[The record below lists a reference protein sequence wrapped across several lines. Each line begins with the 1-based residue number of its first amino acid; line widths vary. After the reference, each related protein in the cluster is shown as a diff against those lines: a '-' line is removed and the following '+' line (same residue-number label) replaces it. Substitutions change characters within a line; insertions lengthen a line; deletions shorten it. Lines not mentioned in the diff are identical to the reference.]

1 MRARRRDSTRG
12 GATADCE
19 GTRSSRYRNLKNPF
33 VPTRVFSDNQVESL
47 HQMALGLLE
56 NQGMR
61 VLSPRGRAAFAAAGA
76 QVDESTNM
84 VRLDRGLVAQA
95 LTTVPAEVD
104 LIARSPYRN
113 SRDGGPHEVFAPVAG
128 PPNVHETDGKKH
140 SGSLADYHDF
150 VKLSQAYDVI
160 HVLGQMVEP
169 VDAPI

>member
-12 GATADCE
+12 GATAAGE

-33 VPTRVFSDNQVESL
+33 VTTRVFSDDQVESL

-84 VRLDRGLVAQA
+84 VRLERGRGARA
-95 LTTVPAEVD
+95 RAAGPAE
-104 LIARSPYRN
+104 
-113 SRDGGPHEVFAPVAG
+113 
-128 PPNVHETDGKKH
+128 
-140 SGSLADYHDF
+140 
-150 VKLSQAYDVI
+150 
-160 HVLGQMVEP
+160 
-169 VDAPI
+169 